1 MTNLQNTDDTVVIDV
16 QNVKKK
22 FRSYQDKATSFKE
35 RFINPARGKHEDVMV
50 LSAFR

>member
-22 FRSYQDKATSFKE
+22 FRSYQDKALHLRS
-35 RFINPARGKHEDVMV
+35 V
-50 LSAFR
+50 LLIPLAENMRMLWS

>member
-22 FRSYQDKATSFKE
+22 FRSYQDRLLHLRS
-35 RFINPARGKHEDVMV
+35 V
-50 LSAFR
+50 LLIPLAENMRMLWS